1 MKLSEILAS
10 NRVRLLLV
18 AIFLA
23 LFATILVTTFV
34 QKEIYKETGGKKTMI
49 VSVVKPIGQYEFIKP
64 GDLGVT
70 EFPSMFLDA
79 RFIPAEELP
88 NLVSLQVGNA
98 LLPKQILMWSDIVLT
113 LRKSL
118 SDHINMNERVITL
131 PVNMTNSFNNMIEPG
146 DRVDVIFVEK
156 GSTLAKGSS
165 ARVLLQD
172 VYVMATNNNLRRR
185 ISGSYVTMGGD
196 VTNAQQQ
203 ATNVSTI
210 SLRLPAADALLV
222 AYAESDGRL
231 IFLLRNRFD
240 VFTSTYETLRATN
253 VEDEIVGM
261 EQGVDRFGLPLNV
274 KDYPVIYTEG
284 KPKHSGYYPGHT
296 TTEKA
301 MQEFAPSTFERR
313 LGDKSLQESQ

>member
-10 NRVRLLLV
+10 NRVRLLLLAV
-18 AIFLA
+18 FLA
-23 LFATILVTTFV
+23 LFATILVSNFV
-34 QKEIYKETGGKKTMI
+34 QREIYKETGGKKSKI
-49 VSVVKPIGQYEFIKP
+49 IFVQKPIGQYDFIKP
-64 GDLGVT
+64 NDLGVGD
-70 EFPSMFLDA
+70 FPSLYLDS

-98 LLPKQILMWSDIVLT
+98 LNPGQILMWSDIVLT

-118 SDHINMNERVITL
+118 SDHVNMNERIITL
-131 PVNMTNSFNNMIEPG
+131 PVNTTNSFNNMIEPG
-146 DRVDVIFVEK
+146 DRVDVIFIEK
-156 GSTLAKGSS
+156 GTSLAKGSS

-196 VTNAQQQ
+196 VNTSQQQ
-203 ATNVSTI
+203 TNNVTTI
-210 SLRLPAADALLV
+210 SLRLSPGDALLL
-222 AYAESDGRL
+222 AYAEAEGRL
-231 IFLLRNRFD
+231 IYLLRNRFD
-240 VFTSTYETLRATN
+240 VFTSTFETLRSSN
-253 VEDEIVGM
+253 VEEDITAM

-301 MQEFAPSTFERR
+301 MEVLKPSTYEKK
-313 LGDKSLQESQ
+313 LGETSLQESQ